1 MSDAPGPTEPA
12 RLPQGLDPRAIALGA
27 GATLAIG
34 LSSTFLVQSVLVGD
48 TAPDVEL
55 WRLLS
60 TVVGLVADAIGGATA
75 GYIARRRGALHG
87 VLASVLAGIGGLL
100 VTAVMLGRQGHF
112 EMLGNVA
119 FVTQWLLWTAIGA
132 GLAAI
137 AGAFAARVAAV
148 AQR

>member
-1 MSDAPGPTEPA
+1 VSDAPLPPETAPA
-12 RLPQGLDPRAIALGA
+12 PHGLDPRAIALGA

-60 TVVGLVADAIGGATA
+60 TVVGLFADAIGGATA
-75 GYIARRRGALHG
+75 GFIARRRGAVHG
-87 VLASVLAGIGGLL
+87 VLASLLAAIGGLL
-100 VTAVMLGRQGHF
+100 VTAVMLGRQGHI
-112 EMLGNVA
+112 ELLGDVA
-119 FVTQWLLWTAIGA
+119 FLAQWLLWTALGA
-132 GLAAI
+132 VLAAA

-148 AQR
+148 AKR